1 MSIDDGGVGL
11 LLWGDQLT
19 SKEKERMEVVLAD
32 LKNVSRASRLID
44 LIDKQGGI
52 QPETQPFLFEARIAR
67 ELQRQGIQFDYEHE
81 ARDGE
86 TKSIDFRI
94 EGDPEFLIEVV
105 SLRTSEGVKE
115 ASYDQDGWFR
125 FGMSSYNLD
134 DKVLEKQ
141 SEESEITVAQGKLV
155 EKVQKF
161 PEPQPG
167 RLHIIV
173 ADVRGLGAPA
183 PAGAIG
189 ISDLREYLRLV
200 TYGWGCE
207 YRFEGHPPE
216 RLSMSIPQ
224 KDGTHRRIQG
234 VFEDGAD
241 RPLFAPLLRERI
253 HAIHF
258 VREKS
263 FTPGEIISSASCMVP
278 NRHLVKSEESW
289 DALASA
295 YPLLYSPKR
304 E

>member
-32 LKNVSRASRLID
+32 PKNVSRASPLID
-44 LIDKQGGI
+44 SIDKQGGI
-52 QPETQPFLFEARIAR
+52 QPETQPLLFEARIAR
-67 ELQRQGIQFDYEHE
+67 ELHRQGIQFDYEHE

-94 EGDPEFLIEVV
+94 GGDPGFLIEVV

-115 ASYDQDGWFR
+115 ASYDQDGWFG
-125 FGMSSYNLD
+125 FWMSSYNLD

-189 ISDLREYLRLV
+189 ISDLREDL
-200 TYGWGCE
+200 
-207 YRFEGHPPE
+207 
-216 RLSMSIPQ
+216 
-224 KDGTHRRIQG
+224 
-234 VFEDGAD
+234 
-241 RPLFAPLLRERI
+241 
-253 HAIHF
+253 HA
-258 VREKS
+258 S
-263 FTPGEIISSASCMVP
+263 
-278 NRHLVKSEESW
+278 HLW
-289 DALASA
+289 MGM
-295 YPLLYSPKR
+295 
-304 E
+304 